1 MLNKQ
6 DETKQIVPATLIYKY
21 FFSNYLKY
29 FLDDIDNE
37 TVEKI
42 DFFAHKNVKY
52 LYFKFNDYLLF
63 NGLNKVPLRQS
74 KINENKIVMEEI
86 QNRDSQYLV
95 ESVIKLVETDNI
107 HLKLL
112 PKAER
117 KIIKSMKCNSR
128 DARRV
133 YASTYANMAEQ
144 FKIYLNSL
152 PPDKID
158 EIENVFRANGN
169 GLLSVCQTESATELF
184 SSFTMFYY
192 INGRRPYADRHL
204 FVSDGETPRRIIG
217 EKLNLKELFAKYFRT
232 GSVLFHLHFLL
243 LPCCFFARKE
253 RLAKSFP
260 LELYKNLAV
269 EVLSSD
275 NSENLQFEALTD
287 LCVEIGVRLENSI
300 FANYERAS
308 LDMKKQTEE
317 ISKKYDFFDDKDDK
331 KMLK

>member
-6 DETKQIVPATLIYKY
+6 DETKQIVPATLICKY

-63 NGLNKVPLRQS
+63 NGLNKVPLIQS

-117 KIIKSMKCNSR
+117 KIIKSMKYNSR

-158 EIENVFRANGN
+158 EIENVFGANGN

-204 FVSDGETPRRIIG
+204 FVSDGETPRRII
-217 EKLNLKELFAKYFRT
+217 
-232 GSVLFHLHFLL
+232 
-243 LPCCFFARKE
+243 
-253 RLAKSFP
+253 
-260 LELYKNLAV
+260 
-269 EVLSSD
+269 
-275 NSENLQFEALTD
+275 
-287 LCVEIGVRLENSI
+287 
-300 FANYERAS
+300 
-308 LDMKKQTEE
+308 
-317 ISKKYDFFDDKDDK
+317 
-331 KMLK
+331 